1 MEYLATLGLLFC
13 AGYFVGWLQ
22 AVLYVAVATW
32 TE

>member
-1 MEYLATLGLLFC
+1 VEYLATLTALFV

-22 AVLYVAVATW
+22 AVLYVTVATW

>member
-1 MEYLATLGLLFC
+1 VDYLATLTALFV

-22 AVLYVAVATW
+22 AVLYVTVAAW